1 MATHRVKLIHSQTEG
16 PFDIFYRTSDS
27 LTFTLLIVN
36 VTDTDLAKG
45 LCVDLPSN
53 AVEMKIVN
61 KHLNSNIE
69 IYKTITH

>member
-1 MATHRVKLIHSQTEG
+1 MATHRVKLTYSQTQG
-16 PFDIFYRTSDS
+16 PFDVFYRTSDS

-36 VTDTDLAKG
+36 VSDTDLANG
-45 LCVDLPSN
+45 LCVTLPPN

-69 IYKTITH
+69 IYQPIGH